1 MKITHILEC
10 AGGVERYL
18 EMLASRLTKK
28 GFEQTIVCSH
38 SVNLEKLKDSAEAC
52 YVTDMRQTFNP
63 LAVIKIIKQ
72 VRRDIKASNPDIVYC
87 HSSFAGVFGRLAA
100 IGMRCKVV
108 YNPHGWAFNMRN
120 TSSMKLRVF
129 RTLEQLFAHFT
140 DKIVCIS
147 EAEFESAIDNHISS
161 EDKLEL
167 IPNGI
172 DIEAVRSSMGVSRSE
187 LGITEDAF
195 VVGMIGRLSSQKAPD
210 VFIRAAEIIHKEIPN
225 SAFIIVGDGKQR
237 EEIEDFAQQRGLH
250 LVVTGWTDNP
260 YSYLKAFD
268 VAMLLSRWE
277 GFGLA
282 IFEYMAAEKNVVA
295 TIADAIPSLMEDGVD
310 GFLVDID
317 NPGQAADK
325 VLWLR
330 NHPNEA
336 EEMRQKA
343 LRKVKSK
350 FDINRVVKQHINMF
364 NELIAIGGPEQN
376 KALIVSVAFHYNEE
390 RRAA

>member
-18 EMLASRLTKK
+18 ELLAPRLKK
-28 GFEQTIVCSH
+28 EGFEQTIICSN
-38 SVNLEKLKDSAEAC
+38 SVNLDKLKESADAC

-63 LAVIKIIKQ
+63 VAVIKIIRQ
-72 VRRDIKASNPDIVYC
+72 VHIAITISKLDIVYC
-87 HSSFAGVFGRLAA
+87 HSSFAGVFGRIAA
-100 IGMRCKVV
+100 IGTHCKVV

-129 RTLEQLFAHFT
+129 RTLEQLLAHFT

-147 EAEFESAIDNHISS
+147 EAEFESAIDKNISS

-172 DIEAVRSSMGVSRSE
+172 DIDAVRSAIAVKRSH
-187 LGITEDAF
+187 LGIADDAF
-195 VVGMIGRLSSQKAPD
+195 VVGMIGRLSAQKAPD

-225 SAFIIVGDGKQR
+225 SAFIIVGDGEQR
-237 EEIEDFAQQRGLH
+237 EEIEDFAQQHGLH
-250 LVVTGWTDNP
+250 LVVTGWTDKP

-268 VAMLLSRWE
+268 LAMLLSRWE

-282 IFEYMAAEKNVVA
+282 IVEYMAAEKNVVA
-295 TIADAIPSLMEDGVD
+295 TRADAIPSLIEDGED

-317 NPGQAADK
+317 NPEQAADK
-325 VLWLR
+325 ALWLR

-343 LRKVKSK
+343 LRKVKDK
-350 FDINRVVKQHINMF
+350 YDINRVVKQHINMF
-364 NELIAIGGPEQN
+364 NELIAMGGAEQN
-376 KALIVSVAFHYNEE
+376 KALIVSVAHLSSEE

>member
-1 MKITHILEC
+1 MKITHIVEC

-18 EMLASRLTKK
+18 EMLVPRLKDK
-28 GFEQTIVCSH
+28 GISQSLVCSH
-38 SVNLEKLKDSAEAC
+38 SVNTEKLKGSVDKC
-52 YVTDMRQTFNP
+52 YITDMQQTFNP
-63 LAVIKIIKQ
+63 ISVIKIIRQ
-72 VRRDIKASNPDIVYC
+72 VRKAITFSKPDIVYC
-87 HSSFAGVFGRLAA
+87 HSSFAGVFGRIAA
-100 IGMRCKVV
+100 IGTHCKVV

-129 RTLEQLFAHFT
+129 RTLEQLLAHFT

-147 EAEFESAIDNHISS
+147 ETEFESAIDNHISS

-172 DIEAVRSSMGVSRSE
+172 DIDAVRSSMGVSRSE
-187 LGITEDAF
+187 LGIAEDAF
-195 VVGMIGRLSSQKAPD
+195 VVGMIGRLSDQKAPD

-225 SAFIIVGDGKQR
+225 SAFIIVGDGEQR
-237 EEIEDFAQQRGLH
+237 EEIEDYSQQHGLH
-250 LVVTGWTDNP
+250 LVVTGWTDKP

-282 IFEYMAAEKNVVA
+282 IVEYMAAEKNVVA
-295 TIADAIPSLMEDGVD
+295 TRADAIPSLIEDGED

-317 NPGQAADK
+317 NPEQAADK
-325 VLWLR
+325 VLWLH

-336 EEMRQKA
+336 EKMRQKA
-343 LRKVKSK
+343 LSKAKSTY
-350 FDINRVVKQHINMF
+350 DINRVVKQHIDMF
-364 NELIAIGGPEQN
+364 NELIAMGGAEQN